1 MNRWKRKRRYK
12 DIDPDEIFLDSRN
25 APKFDRDQL
34 EGRLE
39 RPINKFAPKYILF
52 IFVFIA
58 LIFSGKLFL
67 LQIKDGLAYTERS
80 ENNHLRMEVIFADRG
95 VVYDRNGVELVW
107 NEHNEDGEY
116 SLRKYNTVGGLSH
129 LLGYLS
135 YPKKDDKGFYYETKY
150 TAKDGIEKS
159 FTEKLDGKNGTRI
172 REQNVS
178 GDIVSES
185 TTRMPLAGKD
195 LILSIDSKVQHNLY
209 EFIKDLANRVGF
221 EGGAGVIMDIYT
233 GEVIALTSFPE
244 YSSQVLTDGKDSEK
258 IQGYITRDDNP
269 FLNRATEGL
278 YTPGSIVKPY
288 VAVGALNEH
297 LITPEKKILST
308 GSITIKNPYNPE
320 LSSVFNDWK
329 AHGLVNVKDALAVSS
344 NVYFYEVGGGFENQK
359 GLGITLLEKYIRAFG
374 IGEKTNIIGIDD
386 VDGVVPNPKWKAD
399 NFDGEEWRLG
409 DTYHTAIGQYGF
421 QVTPIQMARA
431 VAAVANDGIL
441 VTPKLTIDQKT
452 DSKNLSIDV
461 DKNVMRVVRD
471 GMRQGVT
478 SGIAQGLNLS
488 YVKVAAKTG
497 TAELGSRKQYVNS
510 WITGFFPY
518 DNPRYSF
525 AVVMEKGPQSNL
537 TGAVFVMRN
546 LFEWMKLEA
555 PEYLN

>member
-1 MNRWKRKRRYK
+1 
-12 DIDPDEIFLDSRN
+12 
-25 APKFDRDQL
+25 
-34 EGRLE
+34 
-39 RPINKFAPKYILF
+39 
-52 IFVFIA
+52 
-58 LIFSGKLFL
+58 
-67 LQIKDGLAYTERS
+67 
-80 ENNHLRMEVIFADRG
+80 
-95 VVYDRNGVELVW
+95 
-107 NEHNEDGEY
+107 
-116 SLRKYNTVGGLSH
+116 
-129 LLGYLS
+129 
-135 YPKKDDKGFYYETKY
+135 
-150 TAKDGIEKS
+150 
-159 FTEKLDGKNGTRI
+159 
-172 REQNVS
+172 
-178 GDIVSES
+178 
-185 TTRMPLAGKD
+185 
-195 LILSIDSKVQHNLY
+195 
-209 EFIKDLANRVGF
+209 
-221 EGGAGVIMDIYT
+221 
-233 GEVIALTSFPE
+233 
-244 YSSQVLTDGKDSEK
+244 
-258 IQGYITRDDNP
+258 
-269 FLNRATEGL
+269 
-278 YTPGSIVKPY
+278 VKPY